1 VDCFNLVHL
10 LSQALIQSKWE
21 WFPISPHAQHVF
33 SLWPFLDFE
42 KGDIDWAVPMAE
54 FSSSAGGAAP
64 PDTQQATSQLKDVGR
79 VRNVFPETWLWTNT
93 STGYTIY
100 VQPKAQH
107 WDDTRCLYIH
117 S

>member
-1 VDCFNLVHL
+1 M
-10 LSQALIQSKWE
+10 A
-21 WFPISPHAQHVF
+21 A
-33 SLWPFLDFE
+33 
-42 KGDIDWAVPMAE
+42 AE
-54 FSSSAGGAAP
+54 FSNLSGGAAP
-64 PDTQQATSQLKDVGR
+64 PQQATSQLKDVGR